1 MSVRALLWAGA
12 MADTL
17 LKNAAAE
24 TWGLRP
30 GDEIDDTLV
39 VLGHIGGGHR
49 YEVFR
54 AWDRELFC
62 QVAVKAIRPHRVISD
77 RTINGL
83 DREASI
89 AARLAHPNLVR
100 LLRTKID
107 GERPYIVL
115 ELITAQTVADHL
127 RDIGAVSV
135 PEMCL
140 LGIRMLSAL
149 HHMHSHHVLHLD
161 VKPSNLTMGAPPRLL
176 DLSLARVFATGLR
189 MRSSIGT
196 AAYMPPEQCDHGF
209 ATPASDVF
217 GLGATMYE
225 ALTAMQPFRE
235 GDRDSKVREERYPQL
250 VEDPLPLRDIVPAIP
265 PDLEAVVM
273 RSLDRDQERRPSV
286 LDAAI
291 ALEKVLED
299 LGVKELQAWP
309 KGTKVRPKN
318 QPM

>member
-1 MSVRALLWAGA
+1 MVFSLVRQGDPKQA
-12 MADTL
+12 
-17 LKNAAAE
+17 KPE
-24 TWGLRP
+24 VQTWGLRP

-39 VLGHIGGGHR
+39 ALEHIGGGHR

-62 QVAVKAIRPHRVISD
+62 QVAVKVVRPHRVVSD

-100 LLRTKID
+100 LLRARIEGD
-107 GERPYIVL
+107 RPYIVL

-149 HHMHSHHVLHLD
+149 HHMHSRHVLHLD

-176 DLSLARVFATGLR
+176 DFSLARVFAER
-189 MRSSIGT
+189 VKMRDTIGT
-196 AAYMPPEQCDHGF
+196 AMYMPPEQCAHGF

-225 ALTAMQPFRE
+225 ALSGMAPFHE
-235 GDRDSKVREERYPQL
+235 GDRESKVREERYPQL
-250 VEDPLPLRDIVPAIP
+250 VEDPLPLRELVGAIP
-265 PDLEAVVM
+265 PALEEVVM
-273 RSLDRDQERRPSV
+273 RSLDRDPARRPSAV
-286 LDAAI
+286 DAAI

-299 LGVKELQAWP
+299 LDVRELLAWP
-309 KGTKVRPKN
+309 KGTKVRPKS
-318 QPM
+318 